1 MISKKIIDYLRDEY
15 DSGMTQDEIA
25 KKHNVRQGQIQR
37 ILSGQ
42 GDAYG
47 FSMQTIDKMFPKAEI
62 YLDGNTQT
70 INASGNANV
79 AQTISGNIDQS
90 RHASGCT
97 NTLDKI
103 LTRVLDHDEF
113 NAEEKVKF
121 MKFLKAIEE
130 VE

>member
-1 MISKKIIDYLRDEY
+1 
-15 DSGMTQDEIA
+15 
-25 KKHNVRQGQIQR
+25 V
-37 ILSGQ
+37 LSGERTT
-42 GDAYG
+42 AG
-47 FSMQTIDKMFPKAEI
+47 FTIQTLDKMFPKAEI
-62 YLDGNTQT
+62 YLEGNSQT

-90 RHASGCT
+90 RHAFGGT

-103 LTRVLDHDEF
+103 LTKVLDHDEF

>member
-1 MISKKIIDYLRDEY
+1 MEYLQSEY
-15 DSGMTQDEIA
+15 ASGMTQEEMA
-25 KKHNVRQGQIQR
+25 KKHGVSQGQIQR
-37 ILSGQ
+37 VLSGERTT
-42 GDAYG
+42 AG
-47 FSMQTIDKMFPKAEI
+47 FTIQTLDKMFPKAEI
-62 YLDGNTQT
+62 YLEGNSQT

-90 RHASGCT
+90 RHAFGGT

-103 LTRVLDHDEF
+103 LTKVLDHDEF

>member
-1 MISKKIIDYLRDEY
+1 MISKKVTDYLRAEY
-15 DSGMTQDEIA
+15 DSGMTQQEIA
-25 KKHNVRQGQIQR
+25 EKHNIIQSHIQK
-37 ILSGQ
+37 ILSGERRA
-42 GDAYG
+42 GG
-47 FSMQTIDKMFPKAEI
+47 ITLQTLDKMFPQAEI

-90 RHASGCT
+90 RHASGGT